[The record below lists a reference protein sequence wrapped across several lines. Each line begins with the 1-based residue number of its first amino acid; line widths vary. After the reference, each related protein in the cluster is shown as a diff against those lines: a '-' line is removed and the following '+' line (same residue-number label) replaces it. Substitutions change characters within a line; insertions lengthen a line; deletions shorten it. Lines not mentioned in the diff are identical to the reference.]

1 MKKIKKIKKIDFPRF
16 LILVVPPSFLQDIR
30 QFLFSQGSQVRMF
43 LNVGLHLTVYSS
55 LLKS

>member
-1 MKKIKKIKKIDFPRF
+1 MKKIKKIDFPRF

-55 LLKS
+55 LMKS